1 MHLIIEKTYELI
13 DEFEKSSLIK
23 ELTLSKENI
32 LKDNNLLEKIKYLN
46 TLDDYSKSIEKAKL
60 YENKDYNIYMK
71 CVSEINYLVFSF
83 NNKLKKHL
91 EKEKHHENY

>member
-46 TLDDYSKSIEKAKL
+46 TLDD
-60 YENKDYNIYMK
+60 
-71 CVSEINYLVFSF
+71 
-83 NNKLKKHL
+83 
-91 EKEKHHENY
+91 